1 VVSHAPEFEN
11 VQVNPEEWALPINV
25 ALFVA
30 AGIVI
35 WLAGTRLARYADAF
49 AEKTGLGRVAV
60 GMILL
65 GGITSLPEITIATTS
80 TLQGAP
86 MLSVTDVLG
95 SAALN
100 VVILAIADAT
110 FRRGPLTS
118 VQGSGR
124 VMLQGVLGIVV
135 MALSLGAHVAGDV
148 LFLGIGVWS
157 WLMLGV
163 YIVSI
168 VMLTSAGQAEAWR
181 PAERRDKSEEFEDE
195 AAKWSFARL
204 GSLIAVAAAAI
215 LVAGVTL
222 AETGTALAE
231 QTGLGLSFF
240 GAVFLAITTSLPEVS
255 MTTALARRGQYEM
268 AISGIFGTNLFN
280 VTIIVLVDA
289 LHPGKPVLPEVGKP
303 AAVGALIGIV
313 LTSIF
318 LVGLIERR
326 NRAFLRMGYDSIAVL
341 LSYAAGLVVL
351 YLVRG

>member
-1 VVSHAPEFEN
+1 MNAEDFSIGLN
-11 VQVNPEEWALPINV
+11 I
-25 ALFVA
+25 ALFVVA
-30 AGIVI
+30 AAVV
-35 WLAGTRLARYADAF
+35 WFAGSRLARYADAF
-49 AEKTGLGRVAV
+49 AEKTGIGRVAV
-60 GMILL
+60 GMLLL
-65 GGITSLPEITIATTS
+65 GSITSLPEITIATTS
-80 TLQGAP
+80 TLQGNP
-86 MLSVTDVLG
+86 LLSITDVLG

-110 FRRGPLTS
+110 FRRGALTS
-118 VQGSGR
+118 VQGSSR

-135 MALSLGAHVAGDV
+135 MALSIGAYVAGDV
-148 LFLGIGVWS
+148 LVLGIGIWS

-163 YIVSI
+163 Y
-168 VMLTSAGQAEAWR
+168 LTSMFMLSQVKQGDAWK
-181 PAERRDKSEEFEDE
+181 PTRDRNHKDDDGDTD
-195 AAKWSFARL
+195 ADKWSLRRL
-204 GSLIAVAAAAI
+204 GLLIALAAI
-215 LVAGVTL
+215 SIMVAGVTL

-240 GAVFLAITTSLPEVS
+240 GAVFLAMATSLPEIS

-289 LHPGKPVLPEVGKP
+289 LHPGDPVLPEVGQP
-303 AAVGALIGIV
+303 ASVGALIGIV

-341 LSYAAGLVVL
+341 IAYAAGLVVL
-351 YLVRG
+351 YSVK